1 MSNGKFTV
9 NLVVDFDINEAT
21 AIHILS
27 DPKPGDVLRDYL
39 IRAHNVSLQTYIGES
54 NVGYLKKALG
64 DFLANQKIGEA
75 KQLPLSTRGEA

>member
-1 MSNGKFTV
+1 MSGKFTV

-27 DPKPGDVLRDYL
+27 DPKPGDALRDHL
-39 IRAHNVSLQTYIGES
+39 IQSHNVSSNTYIGES

-64 DFLANQKIGEA
+64 DFLANQKISEA
-75 KQLPLSTRGEA
+75 KQLPLSSGGES